1 VQSEWLHEFLLEPY
15 PIRPAVFLRMP
26 KFNMSR
32 DEATKLSAYFAAVDN
47 ADYPYVFA
55 DRRQSSYLAHAES
68 NYQSRLARNNEE
80 STRFDDAMKIVTSNN
95 YCVKC
100 HIVGNYV
107 PGMGTPTKPSPRA
120 MAPDLTRVYR
130 RFRPDYLRE
139 WIANPKTK
147 LPYTAMPVN
156 IPYDANAEY
165 KGGVAQELYHGDSVE
180 QLDALVD
187 LLMNFDQYSK
197 GKTDVAKDVKPP
209 EQPPAETPP
218 ADAPAAEAT
227 DATGTNSDR

>member
-32 DEATKLSAYFAAVDN
+32 EEATKLASYFAAVDN
-47 ADYPYVFA
+47 AEYPYAFA
-55 DRRQSSYLAHAES
+55 KRRQSTYLQQANAKYANRS
-68 NYQSRLARNNEE
+68 EE
-80 STRFDDAMKIVTSNN
+80 MGANDEGSRFDHAMRIVTSNN

-107 PGMGTPTKPSPRA
+107 PGMGTETKPSPRA
-120 MAPDLTRVYR
+120 MAPDLSKVYN

-147 LPYTAMPVN
+147 LPYTSMPVN
-156 IPYDANAEY
+156 IPYDATAEHQ
-165 KGGVAQELYHGDSVE
+165 GGVAQELYHGTSTE

-187 LLMNFDQYSK
+187 LLVNFDEYSK
-197 GKTDVAKDVKPP
+197 GQVDVAKDVKPA
-209 EQPPAETPP
+209 EQPPAAE
-218 ADAPAAEAT
+218 PAAAAEE
-227 DATGTNSDR
+227 